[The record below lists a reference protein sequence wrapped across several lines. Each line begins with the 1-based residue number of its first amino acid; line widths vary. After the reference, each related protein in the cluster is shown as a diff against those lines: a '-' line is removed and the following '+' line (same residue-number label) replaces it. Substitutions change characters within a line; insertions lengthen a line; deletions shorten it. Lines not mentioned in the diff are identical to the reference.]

1 MAVGTTYG
9 YGPAMLETAALPFD
23 AVLFDCDG
31 VLVDSEL
38 ITNAVLRAMLHELG
52 WQISEADCFRLFVGR
67 TLHDEAAVIT
77 AHTGFTV
84 TDEWLGDFRKRR
96 NDALALDLLPIPG
109 AVAAVREID
118 RIYRGTLACASG
130 ADRHKVELQLAKVGL
145 AAVFAGKIFS
155 GMETPRSKPAPDVY
169 LAAAAA
175 LGVDPART
183 AVIEDTPT
191 GVRAG
196 VAAGAT
202 VFGYCPPASP
212 SHNVPEVLVAAGAT
226 HTFADMAGLP
236 ALLATLPTSRP
247 GR

>member
-1 MAVGTTYG
+1 M
-9 YGPAMLETAALPFD
+9 PETATLPFD

-31 VLVDSEL
+31 VLVDSER
-38 ITNAVLRAMLHELG
+38 ITNTVLREMLHELG
-52 WQISEADCFRLFVGR
+52 WQVSAADCFRLFVGR
-67 TLHDEAAVIT
+67 ALRDEVAVIT

-84 TDEWLGDFRKRR
+84 TDEWLGEFRRRR
-96 NDALALDLLPIPG
+96 NDALVRDLLPIPG

-118 RIYRGTLACASG
+118 RLYRGNLACASG
-130 ADRHKVELQLAKVGL
+130 ADRHKVELQLTKVGL
-145 AAVFAGKIFS
+145 DAVFAGKIFS

-202 VFGYCPPASP
+202 VFGYCPPESP
-212 SHNVPEVLVAAGAT
+212 SHNVPQVLLDAGAAG
-226 HTFADMAGLP
+226 TFTDMAGLP
-236 ALLATLPTSRP
+236 ALLAGLPASRP

>member
-1 MAVGTTYG
+1 MVMVT
-9 YGPAMLETAALPFD
+9 AMLETAALPFD

-31 VLVDSEL
+31 VLVDSER
-38 ITNAVLRAMLHELG
+38 ITNTVLRGMLHELG
-52 WQISEADCFRLFVGR
+52 WQVSEADCFRLFVGR
-67 TLHDEAAVIT
+67 ALRDEAAVIT

-96 NDALALDLLPIPG
+96 NDALMLDLLPILG
-109 AVAAVREID
+109 AVAAVQEVD
-118 RIYRGTLACASG
+118 RIYRGNLACASG

-145 AAVFAGKIFS
+145 DTVFAGKIFS

-175 LGVDPART
+175 LGVDPAHT
-183 AVIEDTPT
+183 AVVEDTPT

-202 VFGYCPPASP
+202 VFGYCPPQGP
-212 SHNVPEVLVAAGAT
+212 SHNAPQVLLDAGAT
-226 HTFADMAGLP
+226 HTFTDMASLP

-247 GR
+247 GL